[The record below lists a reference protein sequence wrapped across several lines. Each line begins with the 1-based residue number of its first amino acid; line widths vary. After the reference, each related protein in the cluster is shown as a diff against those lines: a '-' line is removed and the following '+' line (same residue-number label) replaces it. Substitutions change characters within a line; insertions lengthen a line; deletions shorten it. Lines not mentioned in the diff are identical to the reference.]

1 MLTNIG
7 LHMKEIDIQYYYGKI
22 YDSIYEHCKS
32 GAMISYYGHVIGH
45 INVFLTTVYELRLLK
60 LLLGN
65 ARVENDRFFSYHSL
79 CKVYFNL
86 KHLFLNFN

>member
-32 GAMISYYGHVIGH
+32 GAMISYYGLVIGH
-45 INVFLTTVYELRLLK
+45 INVFLTTVDELILLQ
-60 LLLGN
+60 LLLVN
-65 ARVENDRFFSYHSL
+65 AIVKKGPFQIIRYAKYISI
-79 CKVYFNL
+79 
-86 KHLFLNFN
+86 